1 MSAPGKRI
9 AHRYEVV
16 KSLGTGVLGQ
26 VFLAW
31 DPMLSREVTI
41 KTLRQD
47 LNLSPEAMAG
57 LSERLKRE
65 ARNSGVLVH
74 PAAVPLHDMGEDPE
88 LGLFLVFPYVDG
100 PTLRA
105 AMAKGPLSAEQIA
118 EIALTLGDLLSSAH
132 EAGVLHRSVRPEN
145 IFLGRH
151 GVLVTDFGLSR
162 LTDSATT
169 GVVEPPSPY
178 LSPEVEARGVFTARN
193 DQYAMAMLLYE
204 LLTGKPE
211 QGAVNAPDGDDRSS
225 TVLTKLLARGSAARA
240 EDRFPSCR
248 DFGEKVH
255 AVLAPRNTERLSG
268 PASMRLSLSGS
279 APPPPVAVIDAA
291 EDYARSTRRAQKIL
305 GAAGVLVLVV
315 LLFLGRKPKVRD
327 LDADGGAPVI
337 ATGVIEQG
345 RTPTAN
351 SREGTARLSVP
362 KAPPSASP
370 TATALGTSAA
380 PPPTTSQIPTAPS
393 APVAPP

>member
-1 MSAPGKRI
+1 MSTPGKRI

-31 DPMLSREVTI
+31 DPMLAREVTI

-47 LNLSPEAMAG
+47 LNLTAEARAG
-57 LSERLKRE
+57 LTERLKRE

-100 PTLRA
+100 PTLRV

-118 EIALTLGDLLSSAH
+118 EVALTLGELLSSAH

-169 GVVEPPSPY
+169 GVVEPKSPY

-193 DQYAMAMLLYE
+193 DQYAMAILLYE

-211 QGAVNAPDGDDRSS
+211 QGAVNAPDGDERTSA
-225 TVLTKLLARGSAARA
+225 VLTKLLARGAAARA

-248 DFGEKVH
+248 EFGEKVH
-255 AVLAPRNTERLSG
+255 AVLAPRNTERISG

-279 APPPPVAVIDAA
+279 APPPPVEVIDAA
-291 EDYARSTRRAQKIL
+291 EDHARSTRRAQKIL
-305 GAAGVLVLVV
+305 GSAGLLILIV
-315 LLFLGRKPKVRD
+315 LLAIGRKAKVRET
-327 LDADGGAPVI
+327 DADAGSPPS
-337 ATGVIEQG
+337 ATTAVEQG
-345 RTPTAN
+345 RAPTAN
-351 SREGTARLSVP
+351 AREATARPQLPKPVP
-362 KAPPSASP
+362 SP
-370 TATALGTSAA
+370 
-380 PPPTTSQIPTAPS
+380 APS
-393 APVAPP
+393 ATVTAAPTSTSTTATPQATVPF

>member
-1 MSAPGKRI
+1 MSVPGRTI

-31 DPMLSREVTI
+31 DPMLAREVTI

-47 LNLSPEAMAG
+47 LHLSPEAMAG

-74 PAAVPLHDMGEDPE
+74 PAAVPLHDMGEDAE
-88 LGLFLVFPYVDG
+88 LGLFLVFPFVDG
-100 PTLRA
+100 PTLRVA
-105 AMAKGPLSAEQIA
+105 LSRGAIPIEQIA
-118 EIALTLGDLLSSAH
+118 DVALTLGDLLSSAH

-145 IFLGRH
+145 VFLARH

-169 GVVEPPSPY
+169 GVVEPKSPY

-193 DQYAMAMLLYE
+193 DQYAMAILLYE

-211 QGAVNAPDGDDRSS
+211 QGPINLPDGDER
-225 TVLTKLLARGSAARA
+225 TANVLAKLLARGASARA

-248 DFGEKVH
+248 EFGEKVH
-255 AVLAPRNTERLSG
+255 AVLSPRATERISG
-268 PASMRLSLSGS
+268 PASMRLSLTGS
-279 APPPPVAVIDAA
+279 APPPPVAEINAA
-291 EDYARSTRRAQKIL
+291 EDHARSTRRAQKIL
-305 GAAGVLVLVV
+305 GTLGLLILIV
-315 LLFLGRKPKVRD
+315 LLFLGRKPKVRELEGD
-327 LDADGGAPVI
+327 AGLAPASATASVERGTAPTGSVHEGSAHSVLPKRVAPRIVDAATTEPDAD
-337 ATGVIEQG
+337 
-345 RTPTAN
+345 
-351 SREGTARLSVP
+351 
-362 KAPPSASP
+362 
-370 TATALGTSAA
+370 
-380 PPPTTSQIPTAPS
+380 
-393 APVAPP
+393 